1 MAASAKSIGR
11 RKKAAVKSRFG
22 QRHWLRVTTARSSR
36 CASAAGHR
44 HTTLPR
50 APSQRRTPHVP
61 RASPSR
67 RVAKAL
73 FRRALSHI
81 ARGAPQDAKQ
91 DAAAALAEAPS
102 DASISLL
109 SRALDAS
116 LAAPPFNARLELPR
130 LRALECTGFSE
141 LYAVGH
147 DPPHDAFRAMMRRE
161 PYPEILCK
169 PLLIYEPEHLAAQLQ
184 NPARPV
190 ERPGTLAGYF
200 GGVGDARAA
209 RACHPDG
216 SGRAARL
223 STQDTARGLW
233 RRGVALAQAV
243 GPARAALSE
252 RHQSRFGW
260 CSDCSCCSRCL
271 IASRASPI

>member
-1 MAASAKSIGR
+1 M
-11 RKKAAVKSRFG
+11 
-22 QRHWLRVTTARSSR
+22 
-36 CASAAGHR
+36 
-44 HTTLPR
+44 
-50 APSQRRTPHVP
+50 
-61 RASPSR
+61 
-67 RVAKAL
+67 AKAL

-116 LAAPPFNARLELPR
+116 LAAPPFNARAELPR

-200 GGVGDARAA
+200 GGVGDARHVLATLMGLGVQRAFLLKTQPAVFGVEASRWPKPWARRVQLYLNDISPDLVGAPIA
-209 RACHPDG
+209 RAVH
-216 SGRAARL
+216 
-223 STQDTARGLW
+223 
-233 RRGVALAQAV
+233 VV
-243 GPARAALSE
+243 
-252 RHQSRFGW
+252 
-260 CSDCSCCSRCL
+260 
-271 IASRASPI
+271 